1 MQVALSSYVAR
12 QTPAYTW
19 EETTMSQRAVES
31 ILGRLITDEEFREEF
46 FREPL
51 EACRVN
57 DWGVTPAELSAL
69 IGLNPVMLRDM
80 AGNLDPKI
88 VRAIATDQRSDNQ
101 QRDSGQEASPPPAQP
116 PRRH

>member
-1 MQVALSSYVAR
+1 
-12 QTPAYTW
+12 
-19 EETTMSQRAVES
+19 MSQRAVES
-31 ILGRLITDEEFREEF
+31 ILGRLITDEEFRDEF

-69 IGLNPVMLRDM
+69 IGLDPDMLRDM
-80 AGNLDPKI
+80 AGSLDPKI
-88 VRAIATDQRSDNQ
+88 VRAIATDQRSDGNGESRNRGPESTQ
-101 QRDSGQEASPPPAQP
+101 AAQS

>member
-1 MQVALSSYVAR
+1 
-12 QTPAYTW
+12 
-19 EETTMSQRAVES
+19 MSQRAVES

-51 EACRVN
+51 EACRIN

-69 IGLNPVMLRDM
+69 IGLDPGMLRGM
-80 AGNLDPKI
+80 AGSLDPKI
-88 VRAIATDQRSDNQ
+88 VRAIATDKRQEEHAAH
-101 QRDSGQEASPPPAQP
+101 RDGDRESSRVAEA